1 MRVLLRYK
9 GVAMKV
15 TGDSITVVHTTR
27 VSSVVGRDAWRGLG
41 SSKRKAE
48 ERKG

>member
-27 VSSVVGRDAWRGLG
+27 VSSVGRDAWRGLG